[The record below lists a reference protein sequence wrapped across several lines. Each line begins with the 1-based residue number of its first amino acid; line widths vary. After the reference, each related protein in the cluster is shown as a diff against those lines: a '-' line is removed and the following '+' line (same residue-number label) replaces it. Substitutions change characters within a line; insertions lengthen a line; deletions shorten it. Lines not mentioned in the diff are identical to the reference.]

1 MAYTKLS
8 YPRSVE
14 KTGYYLNFYAYDYNK
29 AQSLGVKSIRD
40 MLQETGGMLVGD
52 NADMMQNLSIEDQ
65 MMVLTLV
72 ADSIKRY
79 KAIELNNLLDE
90 LDSTYNNKKLS
101 DL

>member
-1 MAYTKLS
+1 MTEPFSDAT
-8 YPRSVE
+8 
-14 KTGYYLNFYAYDYNK
+14 A
-29 AQSLGVKSIRD
+29 
-40 MLQETGGMLVGD
+40 LQVIDEIMGTETLD
-52 NADMMQNLSIEDQ
+52 HLSIEDQ